1 MENKKLKILITT
13 GIYPPKIG
21 GPAQYAQNIKEE
33 FEKIG
38 HTISVKTYGAED
50 KLPTGLR
57 HIFFFF
63 KIIPKLLSADAVF
76 ILDTLS
82 VGLPTVM
89 ACRVFGKKGIIRT
102 GGDFLWEQYVERT
115 KKNILLR
122 NFYQTEISNF
132 SFREKIIFRLTK
144 WTLDNASKIV
154 FSTEWQRDIFIKA
167 YNLKK
172 EDAFI
177 IENYYGPKES
187 DKEFSSK
194 IFISSSRALFLK
206 NSNLLR
212 KIFYSD
218 KVKDNGAILF
228 DKNIDFDEFIE
239 IVRVCY
245 AVIVI
250 SFSEISPNIILDA
263 IRLNRPFVCTR
274 EVGIFERIRDFGI
287 FVDPLN
293 EKEIEEAILNLL
305 TEEGYKKAKE
315 KVKNFSFMHTWKE
328 IAGEFIEV
336 YKKI

>member
-38 HTISVKTYGAED
+38 HAISVKTYGVED

-122 NFYQTEISNF
+122 NFYQTENSNF

-167 YNLKK
+167 
-172 EDAFI
+172 
-177 IENYYGPKES
+177 
-187 DKEFSSK
+187 
-194 IFISSSRALFLK
+194 
-206 NSNLLR
+206 
-212 KIFYSD
+212 
-218 KVKDNGAILF
+218 
-228 DKNIDFDEFIE
+228 
-239 IVRVCY
+239 
-245 AVIVI
+245 
-250 SFSEISPNIILDA
+250 
-263 IRLNRPFVCTR
+263 
-274 EVGIFERIRDFGI
+274 
-287 FVDPLN
+287 
-293 EKEIEEAILNLL
+293 
-305 TEEGYKKAKE
+305 
-315 KVKNFSFMHTWKE
+315 
-328 IAGEFIEV
+328 
-336 YKKI
+336 